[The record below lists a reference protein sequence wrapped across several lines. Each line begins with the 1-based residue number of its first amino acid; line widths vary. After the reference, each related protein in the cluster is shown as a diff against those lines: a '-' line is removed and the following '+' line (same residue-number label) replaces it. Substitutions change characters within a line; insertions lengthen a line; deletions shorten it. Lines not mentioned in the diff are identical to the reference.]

1 MQGKY
6 PDILKTIKQQ
16 IYANFLQPT
25 ICYKT
30 AIAIKRELLK
40 SQKGND
46 DDDWLIPNSRPEK
59 LANCKYR
66 SV

>member
-6 PDILKTIKQQ
+6 PDILKTIKQS

-46 DDDWLIPNSRPEK
+46 DDDWPPFLLNYVQAFK
-59 LANCKYR
+59 A
-66 SV
+66 